1 MNPKTNEKY
10 KVRFLVVKEDL
21 TPLLG
26 LNATQKMKLLT
37 VHKENFINVVENA
50 NDDLTANYADVF
62 NKGLGT
68 LPGKVRLQ
76 VDPDCKP
83 VILPAR
89 KVPVSVRE
97 KFKEELQR
105 LERLKVITPVDEPTE
120 WVSQI
125 VVAVKKS
132 GELRVCIDPRPL
144 NTVLK
149 RERYQ
154 IPVIDDLLPDLTDA
168 RVFTKVDLASAF
180 WHLEL
185 DRESSMLTTFA
196 TPYGRYRWLRL
207 PFGLSVSSEI
217 FQKRLHQELQGLP
230 GVKCIADDILIHGT
244 CEADHD
250 SNLDGFMRRCQ
261 QKGIKLNAEKL
272 EYKCKEVPFHGH
284 LLTTEGLKPDPEK
297 VRAIVEM
304 PRPKDRGDILRLNG
318 MVNYLSRFLPHL
330 SDVMKPLR
338 DLTHKDAAWCWDD
351 LQEKAWNDVKTLI
364 ASAPVLAYYKPTE
377 VLEIQCDS
385 SQSGLGAALM
395 QNGHPIA
402 YASRALTETES
413 RYAQIEK
420 EMLAIVF
427 SVEKFNDFTF
437 GRRTVVHTD
446 HKPLESIFMKP
457 LHRAPKRLQGMLI
470 RLQKYDLVV
479 QYERGS
485 RMFLA
490 DTLSRAYLPSGAQ
503 IESEFETINMMNY
516 LPISEARLLQ
526 IQRETEQDESLQ
538 VLKAVIQHGWPENK
552 STLPLLASSYLD
564 ELSVQD
570 GLIFKGERV
579 VVPKAV
585 RSGLRKSIHNSHLGV
600 NGCLN
605 IARERLY
612 WPGMTGEIKNYVSTC
627 EACRE
632 YEQGQRKETL
642 TSLETPSRPWEF
654 VATDPFVKW
663 NELRSDCGLS

>member
-1 MNPKTNEKY
+1 MLGIKNEQTTKKLLRIRDLTLNRCIDVCRSEEVAELQMKSFSGPVDNINQVKSSSKKPRAPTPVDGWSAKKISCKFCGYDHQPDRKMCPAWGKKCKRCKEKNHFAKKCKRVPVHNIESEEELEEISVVRVQALRGRAVYARMLVRQQPVQFQVDCGASANILPLKYAEGEELDLCSQTLVMWNGTKVTPVGSCALLVVNPKTNEKY
-10 KVRFLVVKEDL
+10 GVRLLVVKEDL

-105 LERLKVITPVDEPTE
+105 LECLKVITPVDEPTE

-168 RVFTKVDLASAF
+168 RVLTKVDLASAF

-272 EYKCKEVPFHGH
+272 EYKCKEVLFHGH

-318 MVNYLSRFLPHL
+318 MVN
-330 SDVMKPLR
+330 K
-338 DLTHKDAAWCWDD
+338 
-351 LQEKAWNDVKTLI
+351 I
-364 ASAPVLAYYKPTE
+364 
-377 VLEIQCDS
+377 
-385 SQSGLGAALM
+385 
-395 QNGHPIA
+395 
-402 YASRALTETES
+402 
-413 RYAQIEK
+413 
-420 EMLAIVF
+420 
-427 SVEKFNDFTF
+427 
-437 GRRTVVHTD
+437 
-446 HKPLESIFMKP
+446 
-457 LHRAPKRLQGMLI
+457 
-470 RLQKYDLVV
+470 
-479 QYERGS
+479 
-485 RMFLA
+485 
-490 DTLSRAYLPSGAQ
+490 
-503 IESEFETINMMNY
+503 
-516 LPISEARLLQ
+516 IS
-526 IQRETEQDESLQ
+526 
-538 VLKAVIQHGWPENK
+538 
-552 STLPLLASSYLD
+552 
-564 ELSVQD
+564 
-570 GLIFKGERV
+570 
-579 VVPKAV
+579 
-585 RSGLRKSIHNSHLGV
+585 
-600 NGCLN
+600 
-605 IARERLY
+605 
-612 WPGMTGEIKNYVSTC
+612 
-627 EACRE
+627 
-632 YEQGQRKETL
+632 
-642 TSLETPSRPWEF
+642 
-654 VATDPFVKW
+654 
-663 NELRSDCGLS
+663 